1 MLSSSEYLQKKR
13 DAADVYLARR
23 KTVDA
28 SLLTSNRSQ
37 IAVYGGGTSYAT
49 SNPVIVPVYTNQ
61 PPTDMY
67 TAPYAADSS
76 TPTNK
81 LSQQQDKAFR
91 AAGGVIAN
99 DVKYS
104 TASPVLQK
112 LNCEEVNTILHPY
125 QPKNYPSVKAECRY
139 TNRYFPSADS
149 NSSCKTCSTDKTVF
163 SSG

>member
-1 MLSSSEYLQKKR
+1 MDYSQYIRKKQE
-13 DAADVYLARR
+13 AANVYLSRM

-28 SLLTSNRSQ
+28 SLITSNRSQ

-76 TPTNK
+76 VPTNN
-81 LSQQQDKAFR
+81 LSQQHAKAFR

-104 TASPVLQK
+104 TASPGMQLK
-112 LNCEEVNTILHPY
+112 SCNEISTILHVYNTNTPA
-125 QPKNYPSVKAECRY
+125 PSLKSDCGF
-139 TNRYFPSADS
+139 NRYFPSADS